1 MLIAL
6 SSGPLSHALAPKP
19 RNLFDDQSYAPGDII
34 TRDVAIIGG
43 GSSGTY
49 SAINLRALGKSV
61 VVVEKT
67 PRMGGPASTYVDP
80 QTGVPVNY
88 GVQAF
93 YNISV
98 ATDYLDLLDVPMEPF
113 HVLDPV
119 TTVHADFRT
128 GKNVSVPPS
137 PGFAGYAEQL
147 DKYPFLDY
155 TWDLP
160 TPVPEDLLLPFRE
173 FLAKYNLDDVAY
185 SVYFSG
191 PGYANILDQLTVNVF
206 KLIDNSYLKSNSGSG
221 MLPVSGN
228 NGELYDKAL
237 DILGSDVLLSTT
249 VVDTKRSYNNSD
261 IRLVVQSGS
270 KRKLIKASKL
280 LITIPPLLSNLAPF
294 DLDANERNLF
304 SQWNYTNY
312 YIMLV
317 NNTGLPDGIQFANA
331 VPSSADSFNIPNFP
345 GPYQITSTRVPGL
358 FYVWYASPYDA
369 TEAEVKTDVV
379 AIINRLRPPTFCNST
394 TAGAPNFVEF
404 HDRIPFKLVVSAEA
418 IASGFYDKLGAL
430 QGRRSTWY
438 TGAAFIS
445 QDSSII
451 WHYTHSLLP
460 GIVA

>member
-1 MLIAL
+1 MHFGSCDAD
-6 SSGPLSHALAPKP
+6 AP
-19 RNLFDDQSYAPGDII
+19 Q
-34 TRDVAIIGG
+34 V
-43 GSSGTY
+43 
-49 SAINLRALGKSV
+49 
-61 VVVEKT
+61 
-67 PRMGGPASTYVDP
+67 
-80 QTGVPVNY
+80 
-88 GVQAF
+88 
-93 YNISV
+93 SV

-280 LITIPPLLSNLAPF
+280 LITIPPLLSNCKLSPSLKQSPF
-294 DLDANERNLF
+294 P
-304 SQWNYTNY
+304 
-312 YIMLV
+312 I
-317 NNTGLPDGIQFANA
+317 P
-331 VPSSADSFNIPNFP
+331 VPFP
-345 GPYQITSTRVPGL
+345 KSLLHNRTSTPAKCTRAFCSG
-358 FYVWYASPYDA
+358 S
-369 TEAEVKTDVV
+369 
-379 AIINRLRPPTFCNST
+379 LRP
-394 TAGAPNFVEF
+394 
-404 HDRIPFKLVVSAEA
+404 
-418 IASGFYDKLGAL
+418 
-430 QGRRSTWY
+430 
-438 TGAAFIS
+438 
-445 QDSSII
+445 
-451 WHYTHSLLP
+451 
-460 GIVA
+460 